1 MSRGD
6 DTVIDERLA
15 TVAATLT
22 DAIEGLFTSLEVVA
36 SAFLELYRDATSAR
50 RDFGPDELSTLRPL
64 IFDQLR
70 QRPFVD
76 GIGILVAE
84 DLLANVPRHVEWWRQ
99 DRDNVV
105 PLWLDL
111 DPTSADLYDYLTMDW
126 FVRARRD
133 RVRTVYGPRV
143 DAGGAEHYVLTMAT
157 PVFADTF
164 LGVVGADVSMAL
176 FEEAF
181 VPLLYDLDD
190 DVLVANA
197 ERRVVMSNSSRVTVG
212 DRLATVPAAGD
223 GTFARVMPI
232 GADSRWLLAQL
243 A

>member
-6 DTVIDERLA
+6 NTTIDERLTTVTA
-15 TVAATLT
+15 TFTTEL
-22 DAIEGLFTSLEVVA
+22 EGIFSSLEVVGN
-36 SAFLELYRDATSAR
+36 AFLELWRGATGSNV
-50 RDFGPDELSTLRPL
+50 DFGPDELSALRPL
-64 IFDQLR
+64 ILEQLR

-76 GIGILVAE
+76 GIGVLVAE
-84 DLLANVPRHVEWWRQ
+84 NLLADLPRHVEWWRQ

-111 DPTSADLYDYLTMDW
+111 DPTSADVYDYLTMEW
-126 FVRARRD
+126 FVRAQRD

-143 DAGGAEHYVLTMAT
+143 DVGGAEHYVVTLAS
-157 PVFADTF
+157 PVVADVF

-181 VPLLYDLDD
+181 VHLLYDLDD
-190 DVLVANA
+190 DVIVANV
-197 ERRVVMSNSSRVTVG
+197 ERRVVMSNSSRITVG
-212 DRLATVPAAGD
+212 DRLATVPTAGD
-223 GTFARVMPI
+223 GTFARVLSI
-232 GADSRWLLAQL
+232 GADSGWLLAQM

>member
-6 DTVIDERLA
+6 DTTIDERLA

-22 DAIEGLFTSLEVVA
+22 AELEGVFASLNVVG
-36 SAFLELYRDATSAR
+36 SAFLALCRDAADCQ
-50 RDFGPDELSTLRPL
+50 RDFGPDELSALRPL
-64 IFDQLR
+64 IFEQLR
-70 QRPFVD
+70 QRPFID
-76 GIGILVAE
+76 GIGVLVAA
-84 DLLANVPRHVEWWRQ
+84 DLLANMPRHVEWWRQ

-111 DPTSADLYDYLTMDW
+111 DPTSADLYDYLTMEW
-126 FVRARRD
+126 FVRAQRD

-143 DAGGAEHYVLTMAT
+143 DAGGAEHYVVTMAT
-157 PVFADTF
+157 PVVADEF

-181 VPLLYDLDD
+181 VPLLYDLDE
-190 DVLVANA
+190 DVLVTNV

-212 DRLATVPAAGD
+212 DRLARVPVAGD
-223 GTFARVMPI
+223 GTFARVMAI
-232 GADSRWLLAQL
+232 GADSGWLLAQMD
-243 A
+243 